1 MHCHTIKPFS
11 FYSLCF
17 LASYRLPP
25 LFSLTSSRVKAS
37 GGQYLQMTRNKNSRS
52 FKIHVK
58 YIQIGLV
65 KGSHRQH
72 WGWLQ
77 FPWHKTMAVR
87 FPWRKNKEGLR
98 LVPRGSTLVLSIYRM
113 YSYLP
118 APACRLSLCTG
129 WPANVFSVKT
139 HRLIHWDS
147 LEDKC
152 RIPACAVSEFL
163 ISDQLHEAVFLQKLT
178 APRLVK

>member
-1 MHCHTIKPFS
+1 MIKRFG
-11 FYSLCF
+11 FYSLCL
-17 LASYRLPP
+17 LAFHRLWPH
-25 LFSLTSSRVKAS
+25 FSLTSSTAKAS
-37 GGQYLQMTRNKNSRS
+37 WGQYLQMTRNKNSRS

-65 KGSHRQH
+65 KGSQWQH

-98 LVPRGSTLVLSIYRM
+98 LVPGGNTLVLSIYRI

-118 APACRLSLCTG
+118 TPECQVISRHRATPNCLLCEHPRTETLTLHLEKKHSIS
-129 WPANVFSVKT
+129 ARVVVQSVIT
-139 HRLIHWDS
+139 YQFHR
-147 LEDKC
+147 
-152 RIPACAVSEFL
+152 AEFL
-163 ISDQLHEAVFLQKLT
+163 V
-178 APRLVK
+178 RN

>member
-11 FYSLCF
+11 FYSLCL

-98 LVPRGSTLVLSIYRM
+98 LVPRGNTLVLSIYRM

-118 APACRLSLCTG
+118 APACRLSLSTG
-129 WPANVFSVKT
+129 WPATVFSVKT
-139 HRLIHWDS
+139 HRLIHWAYVW
-147 LEDKC
+147 KTN
-152 RIPACAVSEFL
+152 V
-163 ISDQLHEAVFLQKLT
+163 VFLPVLY
-178 APRLVK
+178 PSP